1 MVRYSSRSLLSGL
14 FMLCDCLCRVWV
26 FTKKRGVRGWLIM
39 TCFQTGPRN
48 WTLSRCAVPVDEAAA
63 AAIYFNNA
71 CQLYNPVERLH
82 LAKRLVGKYISREQ
96 HFSRIF
102 L

>member
-1 MVRYSSRSLLSGL
+1 
-14 FMLCDCLCRVWV
+14 MLCNCLCRVWV
-26 FTKKRGVRGWLIM
+26 FTKKRGVRGWLILDL
-39 TCFQTGPRN
+39 FSNRAAKLD
-48 WTLSRCAVPVDEAAA
+48 LSRCAVPVDAAAA

-71 CQLYNPVERLH
+71 CQLYNPAERLH
-82 LAKRLVGKYISREQ
+82 LAKRLVEKYTSREQ